1 MLKLYPTTEN
11 VQPPFY
17 KIYDHKSGETVI
29 ATETENSNTPILM
42 DDFVWFEQIPTTEKL
57 LADTWSI
64 IENRTKQGLLKRA
77 YTKDFEKHLADGK
90 VEIYIAVNPHC

>member
-29 ATETENSNTPILM
+29 ATEMENSNTPILM
-42 DDFVWFEQIPTTEKL
+42 DDFVWFEQIPTTEAL
-57 LADTWSI
+57 LVDTWSV
-64 IENRTKQGLLKRA
+64 IETVLNKACSNELTPKILKN
-77 YTKDFEKHLADGK
+77 
-90 VEIYIAVNPHC
+90 I